1 MQLRIIVAALAACVG
16 LSACDVSGTVGVTR
30 QEVDG
35 PTGHTETTT
44 VTGSITFTR
53 KSGASSNRLAAYSSG
68 GGVDVSDIAIDIT
81 GQRTAVLDGFGTGTL
96 LVKQGGSVIGSTPFQ
111 YAVADSMAV
120 VADPAT
126 VNAWLANFP
135 TADGYDVELPQ
146 IDTVDTEAGVASL
159 TVETLYG
166 TTVVSSASTS
176 WASSAGNGCTPPGG
190 NDGNPVPE
198 QPIELPGEG
207 GGCNP

>member
-1 MQLRIIVAALAACVG
+1 MQLRIIVAALAVCG
-16 LSACDVSGTVGVTR
+16 SLTGCDVSGTVGVTR

-35 PTGHTETTT
+35 PTGHSETTT

-53 KSGASSNRLAAYSSG
+53 KGGASSNRFAAFSGSS
-68 GGVDVSDIAIDIT
+68 GVDVSDIAIDIT

-135 TADGYDVELPQ
+135 TADGYDVELPD
-146 IDTVDTEAGVASL
+146 IGTVDTEQGTASL

-166 TTVVSSASTS
+166 TTVVSTGSTS
-176 WASSAGNGCTPPGG
+176 WTSSAGSGCTPPGG
-190 NDGNPVPE
+190 NDGNPIPE

-207 GGCNP
+207 GVCNP

>member
-1 MQLRIIVAALAACVG
+1 MKLRNIVAALAVCGSVA
-16 LSACDVSGTVGVTR
+16 ACDVSGTVGVTR

-35 PTGHTETTT
+35 PTGHSETTT

-53 KSGASSNRLAAYSSG
+53 KSGNRMSAFSSNS
-68 GGVDVSDIAIDIT
+68 GVDVSDIAIDIT
-81 GQRTAVLDGFGTGTL
+81 GQRTAVIDGFGTGTL
-96 LVKQGGSVIGSTPFQ
+96 LVKQGGSVIGSTAFT

-126 VNAWLANFP
+126 VNAWLANYP
-135 TADGYDVELPQ
+135 SADGYDVELAD
-146 IDTVDTEAGVASL
+146 IGTVDTEQGVASL

-166 TTVVSSASTS
+166 TTVVSSGSTS
-176 WASSAGNGCTPPGG
+176 WTSSAGGGCTPPGG
-190 NDGNPVPE
+190 NDGNPIPE

-207 GGCNP
+207 GVCP